1 MDSKEARTVANCL
14 VADEVALQPFMN
26 TSGDETFRFLG
37 LPTLIRAAGEATS
50 GTFGLVEHLE
60 MPPGFATPYH
70 THHNEDEAFYV
81 LDGEVAFICD
91 GKWLKGAAG
100 TFVFGPRE
108 IVHGFKVIGNRQA
121 RMLLLCSP
129 AGFERFVLELSM
141 PATAAPG
148 PPDMQK
154 LMETAAKFHIDIH
167 GPLPEMPAD
176 LESDATAAYG
186 VEDLKSLNRRW
197 IEAFN
202 AQDWKTERALRGA
215 NFKAYMSGNREPLDY
230 EAWSGFMQSFTT
242 AFPDARIDIEE
253 CVAEGEHVVTR
264 WTLSGTH
271 RGEFQGVPASGRAVR
286 IPGIE
291 FNRVAD
297 GRLVDHWS
305 QFDLVALLGQIGAM
319 PA

>member
-1 MDSKEARTVANCL
+1 MLAQEPYLNTRDDEA
-14 VADEVALQPFMN
+14 
-26 TSGDETFRFLG
+26 FRFLG
-37 LPTLIRAAGEATS
+37 LPTLMRAAKATTN
-50 GTFGLVEHLE
+50 GAFGLVEHLE
-60 MPPGFATPYH
+60 MPIGFASPYH

-81 LDGEVAFICD
+81 LEGELAFVC
-91 GKWLKGAAG
+91 GEKWLKGGPG

-108 IVHGFKVIGNRQA
+108 IAHGFKVIGHKPA
-121 RMLLLCSP
+121 RILLMCTP
-129 AGFERFVLELSM
+129 GGFEQFVLDLGV
-141 PATAAPG
+141 PITAAPA

-154 LMETAAKFHIDIH
+154 LMETAAKFNINVH
-167 GPLPEMPAD
+167 GPLPEMPAE
-176 LESDATAAYG
+176 LESDTEPADG
-186 VEDLKSLNRRW
+186 LEDLKALNRRW

-202 AQDWKTERALRGA
+202 AQDWETERALRGK
-215 NFKAYMSGNREPLDY
+215 NFKAYMSGSKEPLDFD
-230 EAWSGFMQSFTT
+230 AWSGFMEGFTT

-253 CVAEGEHVVTR
+253 CIAEGEHVVTR
-264 WTLSGTH
+264 WMLSGTH

-305 QFDLVALLGQIGAM
+305 QFDLVALLAQIGAM